1 MDETPN
7 LKLPYILAAQAQK
20 HVTHNEAIR
29 ALDAIVQTAVLDSD
43 LTVPPAS
50 PTDGDRYIVAP
61 GATAAWL
68 GKDGQI
74 AAFQDG
80 AWSFYAPREG
90 WIAWVADEDR
100 LYAWDGA
107 AWIVAGGGG
116 VNPTPLVGVNA
127 TADTTNRL
135 AVSSPAS
142 LFNHE
147 GAGHQLKV
155 NRDGERQHHHRFE
168 RRCFR
173 FVEHRHPG
181 TGRYRADADQ
191 LVGPHYVPRC
201 GSAQVLHRCDC
212 AERECRRRRG
222 HDLRHR
228 RDWRCSAR
236 IF

>member
-1 MDETPN
+1 MPPRCATCRRACVCPN
-7 LKLPYILAAQAQK
+7 RQSRVRHSTSIARPPRGSA
-20 HVTHNEAIR
+20 R
-29 ALDAIVQTAVLDSD
+29 
-43 LTVPPAS
+43 TVKS
-50 PTDGDRYIVAP
+50 
-61 GATAAWL
+61 
-68 GKDGQI
+68 
-74 AAFQDG
+74 
-80 AWSFYAPREG
+80 
-90 WIAWVADEDR
+90 
-100 LYAWDGA
+100 
-107 AWIVAGGGG
+107 IVAGGGG

-147 GAGHQLKV
+147 GAGRQLKV